1 MRGGWRARRLAPVGE
16 NVTLDQGVVIAIISA
31 LATVIGK
38 EGFSVVASKWIAYRK
53 NKDNL
58 HANLLERSMELTLDD
73 HRSTMARLIDCE
85 KVCAGITA
93 ENKELKRQVATLQTE
108 VSTVTLK
115 NAQLKREVSRMG
127 NDIALLM
134 SLLKPGQVPPK
145 VSSVK

>member
-1 MRGGWRARRLAPVGE
+1 M
-16 NVTLDQGVVIAIISA
+16 TLDQGVVIAIISA

-58 HANLLERSMELTLDD
+58 NASLLEKSMEITLED

-85 KVCAGITA
+85 KICATITA
-93 ENKELKRQVATLQTE
+93 ENKSLKSTIATLQAE
-108 VSTVTLK
+108 VSTTQLE
-115 NAQLKREVSRMG
+115 NAQLKRDMARMR

-134 SLLKPGQVPPK
+134 EIAKPKPAPAK